1 MSAATTA
8 VDRLTAQRL
17 SIDISIFYPGLSD
30 REYSASFGFAR
41 QWRIQDFEKGFTK
54 FTRLAVSASS

>member
-8 VDRLTAQRL
+8 VDRLTAQL

-54 FTRLAVSASS
+54 FTRSDAHDV